1 MTNEW
6 LWLILLIFNFVWIL
20 VAYRLFGR
28 AGLIAWVPISI
39 IIANLQVFKLVDL
52 FGITAS
58 LGNIVYATS
67 FLATDILSENHGKKD
82 AGWAVGMGFIALV
95 TLTLFMN
102 ITLLFEPSAV
112 DTAHEE
118 MKVLYRFLP
127 RIALASFI
135 AYGVSQVHDIW
146 MYSLLK
152 SRQPDSKWIWIRNNL
167 STMLSQIIDS
177 IVFCAIAFV
186 GLVPAEE
193 FWEIV
198 VSTYLLKWMVAVAD
212 TPLVYLARHWK
223 KHNKIVS
230 G

>member
-1 MTNEW
+1 
-6 LWLILLIFNFVWIL
+6 
-20 VAYRLFGR
+20 
-28 AGLIAWVPISI
+28 
-39 IIANLQVFKLVDL
+39 
-52 FGITAS
+52 
-58 LGNIVYATS
+58 
-67 FLATDILSENHGKKD
+67 
-82 AGWAVGMGFIALV
+82 
-95 TLTLFMN
+95 
-102 ITLLFEPSAV
+102 
-112 DTAHEE
+112 
-118 MKVLYRFLP
+118 
-127 RIALASFI
+127 
-135 AYGVSQVHDIW
+135 

-198 VSTYLLKWMVAVAD
+198 VTTYLLKWMVAVAD

-223 KHNKIVS
+223 KNNKIVS